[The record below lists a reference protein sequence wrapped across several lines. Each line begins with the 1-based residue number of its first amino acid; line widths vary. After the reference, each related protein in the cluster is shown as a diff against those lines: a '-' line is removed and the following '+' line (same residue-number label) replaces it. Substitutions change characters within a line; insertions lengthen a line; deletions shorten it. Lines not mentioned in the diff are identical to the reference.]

1 MRFLTGV
8 LLILIGYYV
17 FKAVWRLYK
26 VVQSDGP
33 SRRQVPK
40 KKDLSDDFGEKI
52 EVEDAS
58 WRDLP

>member
-8 LLILIGYYV
+8 LLVLIAYYV

-26 VVQSDGP
+26 VVQSDGQG
-33 SRRQVPK
+33 RRPVPK
-40 KKDLSDDFGEKI
+40 KKEMSDDYGEKL
-52 EVEDAS
+52 EVKDAS